1 MPESI
6 NENKNSEIKKSSE
19 QKKEKL
25 SQEEIEEKIMELAKN
40 GLTAEK
46 IGETLKKQGIHTKEY
61 NKKISSILKEKN
73 IYVDPNL
80 KNFELKLK
88 KIEEHT
94 KKNKQDKKAIRE
106 ITRISSEINKTK
118 EYLKSRN

>member
-1 MPESI
+1 
-6 NENKNSEIKKSSE
+6 
-19 QKKEKL
+19 
-25 SQEEIEEKIMELAKN
+25 
-40 GLTAEK
+40 
-46 IGETLKKQGIHTKEY
+46 
-61 NKKISSILKEKN
+61 
-73 IYVDPNL
+73 
-80 KNFELKLK
+80 LKLK